1 MVRTKKKTGRWTA
14 FQFPELRYDSYRLR
28 SIAEMIQIITCIF
41 YAIESGMYMP
51 PVHLRHL
58 ILGLVI
64 VVALIVIAW
73 VSLVPPASSPPLV
86 PEMTPVKVAY
96 LPVVSNGPLF
106 LAKEEGYFEKQGIH
120 VEFEK
125 FQSAAAALP
134 ALINGDI
141 AVSGGGVSPSLV
153 NAITKGVHVRI
164 VADKGRNSPG
174 SCNASGLVVRR
185 DLYESGVITKPSD
198 LKGKKIMAANDAA
211 YRLSRILRMAN
222 LSKGDVET
230 VTMDFASGAVALQ
243 NNAIDGADMTEPYLT
258 QVLDDK
264 TAVMLIPTSVCTPDY
279 ATPLFYG
286 PAILDKDQDL
296 GRRFMVAYLQGVR
309 QYNLGKTE
317 RNMAILSNY
326 TGLDQDLL
334 KRSCWLPVDP
344 TGNVPKKPVRDY
356 LDWMYENNQTTQN
369 PGDDQLYD
377 MSYVTYAN
385 TVLQNT
391 TNNGQT

>member
-1 MVRTKKKTGRWTA
+1 MADR
-14 FQFPELRYDSYRLR
+14 
-28 SIAEMIQIITCIF
+28 IQIIKCLF
-41 YAIESGMYMP
+41 YATESGEYML

-58 ILGLVI
+58 ILALVI
-64 VVALIVIAW
+64 VLALIVTAC
-73 VSLVPPASSPPLV
+73 VSSGPPASSTPLV
-86 PEMTPVKVAY
+86 PEMTTVKVAY

-106 LAKEEGYFEKQGIH
+106 LAKEERYFEKQGIN

-134 ALINGDI
+134 VLINGDI

-153 NAITKGVHVRI
+153 NAVAKGVHVRI
-164 VADKGRNSPG
+164 VADKGRNSPDA
-174 SCNASGLVVRR
+174 CNASGLVVRR

-211 YRLSRILRMAN
+211 YRLSRILLMAN

-230 VTMDFASGAVALQ
+230 VTMDFASGAVALK
-243 NNAIDGADMTEPYLT
+243 NGAIDGADMTEPYLT

-286 PAILDKDQDL
+286 PAILDKNPEL

-317 RNMAILSNY
+317 RNLEILSNY

-334 KRSCWLPVDP
+334 QRSCWLPVDP

-356 LDWMYENNQTTQN
+356 LDWMYENNQTSQN
-369 PGDDQLYD
+369 PGDDLLYD

-385 TVLQNT
+385 NVLQNA
-391 TNNGQT
+391 TNNG